1 MQPGNLRSQINIE
14 NIYKQID
21 EINQINMTNENVPDE
36 KNQIGESD
44 EYRSTDDMEVLKLGT
59 LCSKRNIYG
68 IEKEYDETNQ
78 INIIDDKESDERYQI
93 NENEEEILNTD
104 IEFLLLGNLVRRKIF
119 IILKNNMMKKIR

>member
-1 MQPGNLRSQINIE
+1 
-14 NIYKQID
+14 
-21 EINQINMTNENVPDE
+21 MTNENVPDE

-104 IEFLLLGNLVRRKIF
+104 IEFLILGNLVRRKIF
-119 IILKNNMMKKIR
+119 IILTKNATKAIG